1 MATFLPDTS
10 CMVAAVCAWH
20 ERHRPARDEIE
31 RRLDAGAVMI
41 SAAPALV
48 ETYAVLTRL
57 PSPHRLSPEDT
68 LALLES
74 NFIRDVRLVA
84 LNGASYRALL
94 RGAPKEE
101 IAGGRVYDAVIAEC
115 ASSAGVDEI
124 LTFNDKDF
132 AGFDKGF
139 KVVVPGQPPKQ
150 S

>member
-1 MATFLPDTS
+1 M
-10 CMVAAVCAWH
+10 
-20 ERHRPARDEIE
+20 
-31 RRLDAGAVMI
+31 
-41 SAAPALV
+41 
-48 ETYAVLTRL
+48 
-57 PSPHRLSPEDT
+57 
-68 LALLES
+68 LES
-74 NFIRDVRLVA
+74 NFLSDVRLVA

-94 RGAPKEE
+94 RGAPKEK

-139 KVVVPGQPPKQ
+139 RVVVPGQPPQQ